1 MIPTPRPPYEW
12 DEDKRQETLTQRGLD
27 FALVT
32 RIDWGTATYRR
43 QQRGGETRYASL
55 AMLDGRL
62 HHLVW
67 TRRDLYTRTISLR
80 KANDREIARYE
91 RQQA

>member
-43 QQRGGETRYASL
+43 QERGGETRYASL
-55 AMLDGRL
+55 AMLDDRL

-67 TRRDLYTRTISLR
+67 TRRNLYTRTISLR